1 MKARKYTLSAST
13 LNDSS
18 YTETDLSY
26 LDEIGNTFYPTAIRY
41 SNLSNA
47 TLGFIS
53 IANDT
58 EKLEIALNS
67 TYYDYL
73 EIISGDSSANLP
85 PTKYLRI
92 SKISGTATGS
102 LTFYVFNYISWKND

>member
-1 MKARKYTLSAST
+1 MKAKKYTLSST
-13 LNDSS
+13 ILNEQS
-18 YTETDLSY
+18 YIDTDLSY
-26 LDEIGNTFYPTAIRY
+26 TDAIGNTSYPTAIRY
-41 SNLSNA
+41 SNLSDA

-53 IANDT
+53 ISNDT
-58 EKLEIALNS
+58 EKLEVATNPS
-67 TYYDYL
+67 YYDYL

-92 SKISGTATGS
+92 SKLSGIATGS